1 MNKEVIKEHT
11 LFKGFSDSELE
22 SALDFFSAVSR
33 DYKKGDFLH
42 QVGEPL
48 HRFGLVLS
56 GTVQVYMD
64 EFDGQ
69 SMIMATVSEGS
80 TFGEAIAF
88 LGTVAPIYI
97 CAVTDAQVLW
107 LDPARI
113 KTAAPEHSELVNR
126 FIASFARRSLNMN
139 DRIQLLSR
147 LTLREKLKTFFTQES
162 SRCGSDSFTVP
173 FDRADMAAYLGC
185 DRSALS
191 RELGNMRRE
200 GLIDFRK
207 NKFTIIKK

>member
-1 MNKEVIKEHT
+1 MNKEVIKQHT
-11 LFKGFSDSELE
+11 LFKGFSDAELE
-22 SALDFFSAVSR
+22 QALDFFSASER
-33 DYKKGDFLH
+33 SYKKGEFLH

-48 HRFGLVLS
+48 RCFGLVLS

-69 SMIMATVSEGS
+69 SMIMATVSEGA

-88 LGTVAPIYI
+88 LGTISPIYI

-107 LDPARI
+107 LDPAPI
-113 KTAAPEHSELVNR
+113 KNAAPEHSELVNR

-147 LTLREKLKTFFTQES
+147 ITLREKLKTFFSQEAL
-162 SRCGSDSFTVP
+162 RCGSDSFEIL

>member
-1 MNKEVIKEHT
+1 MNFEAIKKHT
-11 LFKGFSDSELE
+11 LFSGLSAEELNR
-22 SALDFFSAVSR
+22 ALEFFGAFECS
-33 DYKKGDFLH
+33 YKKGEFLH
-42 QVGEPL
+42 QIGEPM
-48 HRFGLVLS
+48 RCFGLVLG

-64 EFDGQ
+64 EYDGQ
-69 SMIMATVSEGS
+69 SMIMATVSEGA

-88 LGTVAPIYI
+88 LGTEAPIYI

-107 LDPARI
+107 LDPAGV
-113 KTAAPEHSELVNR
+113 KNAAPEHCELVNR
-126 FIASFARRSLNMN
+126 FIASFARRSLTMN

-147 LTLREKLKTFFTQES
+147 LTLREKLKTFFSQEAA
-162 SRCGSDSFTVP
+162 RCGSDSFVIP
-173 FDRADMAAYLGC
+173 FDRTDMAAYLGC

-200 GLIDFRK
+200 GIIDFRK

>member
-1 MNKEVIKEHT
+1 MNKNTIKQCT
-11 LFKGFSDSELE
+11 LFKGLSENELE
-22 SALDFFSAVSR
+22 RALEFFSAVSKK
-33 DYKKGDFLH
+33 YKKGDFLH
-42 QVGEPL
+42 RVGKSL
-48 HRFGLVLS
+48 RRFGLVLS

-69 SMIMATVSEGS
+69 SMIMATVSEGA

-88 LGTVAPIYI
+88 LGEDAPIYI
-97 CAVTDAQVLW
+97 CAVTDAEVLW

-113 KTAAPEHSELVNR
+113 KNATPEYRELVNR

-147 LTLREKLKTFFTQES
+147 ITLREKLKTFFSQEAA
-162 SRCGSDSFTVP
+162 RCGSDSFIIP